1 MIDRLNAA
9 LRGRY
14 HVEDLLG
21 RGGMATVYRAVDLR
35 HERVVAI
42 KVMNPE
48 ITETV
53 GRDRFLREIRV
64 TAGLSHPHILP
75 LFDSGDADGLLFY
88 VMPFVEGMTL
98 RQRLTTREPLP
109 LHEVRKIVRDVAD
122 ALSYA
127 ASRGVVHRDI
137 KPENILLAG
146 YSRDDA
152 GAAWN
157 TLVADFGIAGSTTT
171 RGEHLTGTGIAVGS
185 PQYMSPEQAVGD
197 RVDQRTDVWSLG
209 CVTYEMLEG
218 RSLRGVPTFTR
229 AGTSEAMTR
238 AVLRALAHDPGGRFA
253 DARDLADAIEDRPRR
268 AGNPA
273 VRVLT
278 LFGGGVLIALAVA
291 LALGTWR
298 RGPAR
303 RSGVTKDTL
312 ALALYDRGQADV
324 TARTI
329 REAFDA
335 FSGAIERDS
344 GFALARAR
352 DDLLDT
358 TAARAAYERAVTLA
372 PTNVEAITLFRAP
385 LPLCGSALPGDQ
397 VGRQCTRHRPDE
409 RCSARRRDHIGHRN
423 QRPASGRTTSARVG
437 AIDPWSQPSHAAH
450 TRGSAC
456 GEPG

>member
-14 HVEDLLG
+14 RVEDLLG

-109 LHEVRKIVRDVAD
+109 LDEVRKIVRDVAD

-146 YSRDDA
+146 YSLDNER
-152 GAAWN
+152 AAWN

-171 RGEHLTGTGIAVGS
+171 RGEQLTGTGIAVGS
-185 PQYMSPEQAVGD
+185 PQYMSPEQALGD
-197 RVDQRTDVWSLG
+197 RVDQRTDIWSLG
-209 CVTYEMLEG
+209 CVTYENA
-218 RSLRGVPTFTR
+218 RGHAT
-229 AGTSEAMTR
+229 A
-238 AVLRALAHDPGGRFA
+238 
-253 DARDLADAIEDRPRR
+253 RR
-268 AGNPA
+268 ADLQKG
-273 VRVLT
+273 
-278 LFGGGVLIALAVA
+278 
-291 LALGTWR
+291 WHE
-298 RGPAR
+298 RGHD
-303 RSGVTKDTL
+303 S
-312 ALALYDRGQADV
+312 RGI
-324 TARTI
+324 ART
-329 REAFDA
+329 
-335 FSGAIERDS
+335 G
-344 GFALARAR
+344 
-352 DDLLDT
+352 
-358 TAARAAYERAVTLA
+358 
-372 PTNVEAITLFRAP
+372 
-385 LPLCGSALPGDQ
+385 Q
-397 VGRQCTRHRPDE
+397 
-409 RCSARRRDHIGHRN
+409 
-423 QRPASGRTTSARVG
+423 
-437 AIDPWSQPSHAAH
+437 
-450 TRGSAC
+450 
-456 GEPG
+456 